1 MDFKVPLEL
10 ISNLLS
16 IGILIAIFFKYY
28 QYKKKLDVLKSL
40 NVLKEKKKLTPEDK
54 DFISKNLKDYRKELI
69 NDENRIKLAY
79 PILILAAGVLVAF
92 LNFQEAMIHI
102 NVIVVAYI
110 YMQVSKIHTRNFVS
124 FLEQLDN
131 EKSDSKE

>member
-1 MDFKVPLEL
+1 MDLKVPLEL

-40 NVLKEKKKLTPEDK
+40 NVLKENKKLTLEDK

-124 FLEQLDN
+124 FLEQLDS

>member
-1 MDFKVPLEL
+1 MDLKVPLEL

>member
-1 MDFKVPLEL
+1 MDLKVPLEL

-40 NVLKEKKKLTPEDK
+40 NVLKENKKLTLEDK